1 MAFAAMLVGSATAFN
16 AGSPLTF
23 ARTTRPV
30 AISSR
35 SGAVIAH
42 DNAVL
47 EQSSELLDARLG
59 CEQPL
64 V

>member
-23 ARTTRPV
+23 ARTARPA

-42 DNAVL
+42 GDSAVL
-47 EQSSELLDARLG
+47 EKSSEL
-59 CEQPL
+59 
-64 V
+64 